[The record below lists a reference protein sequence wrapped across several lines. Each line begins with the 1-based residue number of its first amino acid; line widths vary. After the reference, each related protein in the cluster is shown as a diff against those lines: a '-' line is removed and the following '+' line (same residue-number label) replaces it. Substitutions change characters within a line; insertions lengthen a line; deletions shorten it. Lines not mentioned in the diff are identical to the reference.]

1 MCVDREIGK
10 LLYRD
15 LTFVTLPNP
24 SDKLVGF
31 SGITTIMGKGVCT
44 PRSLKSNENLSLG
57 FAIDLI
63 GSLFATT

>member
-10 LLYRD
+10 LSNDSD

-24 SDKLVGF
+24 LDKSVGF
-31 SGITTIMGKGVCT
+31 SGITTIMGKGVAF
-44 PRSLKSNENLSLG
+44 PKSLKSNENLTFG

-63 GSLFATT
+63 GSLIA